1 MSFHVPEK
9 NASLFLEVQQRFRM
23 LLKKRIVTGIDEET
37 LDCWLANFRTD
48 EERYFAACMLARLI
62 FRSKSMIDSSIDQL
76 LHCMLPTYLRQKGL
90 YPYDDIDSFLDS
102 IQQDDSAHF
111 IRFVGVDG
119 SKQHDTGK
127 SGVVV
132 IRHYKRKARIPKSL
146 TTRPDALDQLPEH
159 VRCVVFL
166 DDMLGTGKQFET
178 FSKTHALAGKSDVH
192 IVYCPL
198 VAFQDG
204 LGNLSKKCPWLTVLP
219 IETLDERHQFFRES
233 TQTAGLWAVDEVNTV
248 VDARAFYDR
257 LAKKRGIPQTTR
269 HGLDLLLGFEDS
281 TPNNSLSVLWARSD
295 DWANLLTR

>member
-9 NASLFLEVQQRFRM
+9 HVSLFSEVQQRFRM

-48 EERYFAACMLARLI
+48 EERYFAACVLGRLI

-76 LHCMLPTYLRQKGL
+76 LNCMLPTYLRRKGL
-90 YPYDDIDSFLDS
+90 YQYDDIEGFLNS
-102 IQQDDSAHF
+102 IQQDNPAHF
-111 IRFVGVDG
+111 LRFVGVDG
-119 SKQHDTGK
+119 SKQNDTGK

-132 IRHYKRKARIPKSL
+132 IRNYKRRARIPKSI
-146 TTRPDALDQLPEH
+146 TTRPDALDQLPAH

-178 FSKTHALAGKSDVH
+178 FAKTYALADKSDIH

-198 VAFQDG
+198 VAFQSG
-204 LGNLSKKCPWLTVLP
+204 LNKLKESCPWLTVLP
-219 IETLDERHQFFRES
+219 IETLDERHQFFCES
-233 TQTAGLWAVDEVNTV
+233 TQTTGLWAVDEVNTV
-248 VDARAFYDR
+248 DDAREFYDR
-257 LAKKRGIPQTTR
+257 LATKRGIPKATR

-281 TPNNSLSVLWARSD
+281 TPNNSLSFLWASSD
-295 DWANLLTR
+295 DWVNLLTR